1 MTDERHPMEVAVD
14 LGRALE
20 AQGIP
25 YAIGGALA
33 FGMWGRPR
41 FTADI
46 DVNVFIQ
53 VDELDSLVGAFEDA
67 GVSWEPT
74 EARRRASA
82 EGMFVAWA
90 GSFRVDVF
98 TPSIP
103 YSWQALQTRVQLE
116 ARGAKIWFLGP
127 EATAVFKLLFFRG
140 KDVEDLRV
148 LLRVQGARLDVRHV
162 ASAVADVVGDDDER
176 LRTWSRLV
184 DEAGL
189 RNSP

>member
-1 MTDERHPMEVAVD
+1 MEVAVD

-67 GVSWEPT
+67 GVSWEPA

-98 TPSIP
+98 TPSQ
-103 YSWQALQTRVQLE
+103 Y
-116 ARGAKIWFLGP
+116 F
-127 EATAVFKLLFFRG
+127 
-140 KDVEDLRV
+140 
-148 LLRVQGARLDVRHV
+148 
-162 ASAVADVVGDDDER
+162 DDDKGRDGIYHGAPPESAPTTDKDR
-176 LRTWSRLV
+176 K
-184 DEAGL
+184 AA
-189 RNSP
+189 